1 MQTVEVVL
9 TAHPTQVMRR
19 SLQHKQCRVGQLL
32 QELERSGAAAAPG
45 AKEELT
51 RALFREVMA
60 TWQTDELRRSKP
72 TPVEE
77 AKGGL
82 HILEQ
87 SLWTAVPTYVRKLSD
102 SVRAVCGRELPLD
115 ATPIRFASW
124 MGGDRDGNPNV
135 TSKARAACSSADVPS
150 ATRPWC
156 CLCPVELGLCRV
168 EVLATTVRT
177 CC

>member
-1 MQTVEVVL
+1 MCVQSVEVVL

-32 QELERSGAAAAPG
+32 QELENVSTMNGN
-45 AKEELT
+45 KDELMG
-51 RALFREVMA
+51 ALFREVMA
-60 TWQTDELRRSKP
+60 TWQTDELRRTKP

-87 SLWTAVPTYVRKLSD
+87 SLWNAVPAYLRKLNAA
-102 SVRAVCGRELPLD
+102 VQHVCGEPLPLEC
-115 ATPIRFASW
+115 APVKFASW

-135 TSKARAACSSADVPS
+135 TAKVCVAICCSM
-150 ATRPWC
+150 
-156 CLCPVELGLCRV
+156 
-168 EVLATTVRT
+168 
-177 CC
+177 